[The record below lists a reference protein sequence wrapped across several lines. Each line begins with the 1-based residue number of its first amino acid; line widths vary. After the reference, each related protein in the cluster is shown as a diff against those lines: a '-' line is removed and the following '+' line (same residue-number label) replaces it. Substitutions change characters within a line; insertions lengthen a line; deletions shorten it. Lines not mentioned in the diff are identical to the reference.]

1 MTSNGLVFYFSR
13 AVVELAAPFPFGV
26 FLLVVAFI
34 LLLFRKIR
42 LGACC
47 LAIVLFLYI
56 FFGYGFLV
64 RQRVVDMES
73 LYPAITEEGLHALKS
88 KQINS
93 IVVLGSG
100 HVSDE
105 RISAVSQL
113 GGSSLYRLIEGVR
126 LLQVLPEAKLI
137 VTGGIGYDPVANADV
152 VGRVALSIGV
162 PRDRLIIEN
171 RPRDTLQEA
180 EMLLPLLGKEEFIL
194 VTSALHME
202 RAMRIFQEQGM
213 HPLAAP
219 TDYVMKKEIVEPPG
233 RLFPSPGNLDLSR
246 RILYEWMAEQ
256 LIHVK
261 KLIAGLS
268 R

>member
-1 MTSNGLVFYFSR
+1 MFYLSR
-13 AVVELAAPFPFGV
+13 AVVELIAPFPLSIFLLILV
-26 FLLVVAFI
+26 LFLLV
-34 LLLFRKIR
+34 FRKVRI
-42 LGACC
+42 GIII
-47 LAIVLFLYI
+47 LALALFLQI
-56 FFGYGFLV
+56 FSGYGFIV
-64 RQRVVDMES
+64 KERVIDLES
-73 LYPAITEEGLHALKS
+73 RYPAVTETGLQVLNG
-88 KQINS
+88 KQIKS
-93 IVVLGSG
+93 IVVLGNG
-100 HVSDE
+100 HVSD
-105 RISAVSQL
+105 RRMSAVSQL
-113 GGSSLYRLIEGVR
+113 GGSSLYRLVEGVR
-126 LLQVLPEAKLI
+126 LLQLLPEAKLI
-137 VTGGIGYDPVANADV
+137 VTGGIGYDPVANAEV

-194 VTSALHME
+194 VTSALHMQ
-202 RAMRIFQEQGM
+202 RAMKIFQEQGM

>member
-1 MTSNGLVFYFSR
+1 MFYLSR
-13 AVVELAAPFPFGV
+13 AVVELLAPFPFS
-26 FLLVVAFI
+26 I
-34 LLLFRKIR
+34 LLLIFALFFLVLRKVRFGI
-42 LGACC
+42 
-47 LAIVLFLYI
+47 LFLALALFLQI
-56 FFGYGFLV
+56 FSGYGFLV
-64 RQRVVDMES
+64 KQRVIDLES
-73 LYPAITEEGLHALKS
+73 RYPAVTETGLQVLKD
-88 KQINS
+88 KQINA

-100 HVSDE
+100 HVSD
-105 RISAVSQL
+105 RRMSAVSQL

-126 LLQVLPEAKLI
+126 LLQLLPEAKLI
-137 VTGGIGYDPVANADV
+137 VTGGVGYDPVANAEV

-162 PRDRLIIEN
+162 PKERLIVEN

-180 EMLLPLLGKEEFIL
+180 EMLKPLLGKEEFLL
-194 VTSALHME
+194 VTSALHML
-202 RAMRIFQEQGM
+202 RAMQIFQDQGM
-213 HPLAAP
+213 RPLAAP

-233 RLFPSPGNLDLSR
+233 RLFPSPGNLDLLR